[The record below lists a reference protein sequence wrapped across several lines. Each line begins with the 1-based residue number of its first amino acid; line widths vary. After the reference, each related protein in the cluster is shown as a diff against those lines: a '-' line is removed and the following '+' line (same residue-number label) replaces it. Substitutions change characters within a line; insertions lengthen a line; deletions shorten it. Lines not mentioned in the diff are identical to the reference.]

1 MRIFILMSVAAVA
14 LSDNKQ
20 TSKKELTEEDVLKKE
35 FKPSG
40 DIDDPEIH
48 DSKLDDE
55 QQVRK

>member
-1 MRIFILMSVAAVA
+1 MSLATVA